1 MNALCFIQISAKKRY
16 FSWDKISANTIFKL
30 KYLQFQYE
38 KHKIEKSSTLN
49 KHGIS
54 APYHNYFPYG
64 QLKVLKM
71 SEPITTIH
79 NFKKE
84 TYILYRHKL

>member
-1 MNALCFIQISAKKRY
+1 MRPTMTRKRELLL
-16 FSWDKISANTIFKL
+16 SEGEKDLHEDTIFKL